1 MSEYRKAFEYLM
13 MAVRW
18 SKDEDDDFIDRL
30 IELEDAE
37 DSLNNIKHEYDEVLE
52 RAEEEHQELIE
63 IRKFLTEQGITMS
76 VHKKEDM
83 PF

>member
-30 IELEDAE
+30 IDLEDAE

-52 RAEEEHQELIE
+52 RAEEEHKELIE

>member
-1 MSEYRKAFEYLM
+1 
-13 MAVRW
+13 
-18 SKDEDDDFIDRL
+18 
-30 IELEDAE
+30 
-37 DSLNNIKHEYDEVLE
+37 LNNIKHEYDEVLE
-52 RAEEEHQELIE
+52 RAEEEHQKLIE